1 MCEEAQMTEQGCRAL
16 ETEEK
21 ILAIDGVDSFLLN
34 LDLNSILPSKMTNL
48 YTKAGDELGL
58 ACLLNMT
65 QRINH
70 SLLAF
75 KGKVGQ
81 FEQENRVLDEYLRS
95 HALGRHKRVEI
106 GTWALLISLVSF
118 ALSSTGLAITEYR
131 LNQLTTRMNIMT
143 KHLDKMKEYQKQMN
157 TNIEFLYEEKSFIGV
172 QTNVLTAFVNDVQ
185 STHACDLLKTYFEY
199 SLSNLE
205 TRLDGIYSSIVNRKL
220 TLDIVDRNVLD
231 IIVQNEYFRNY
242 IYLMNPSALY
252 THGQLD
258 LISLKGSKLS
268 VMITFPAID
277 RIFKHK
283 RINIVETPKRIVLE
297 KMSKNSFYSFLLP
310 ISVPLENASYHLED
324 IRSDKYCIRTRS
336 YTACDVNSLFSYNDL
351 LCLSSILEGNDN
363 QCNVKKSFVFDY
375 EVAYTT
381 HAALIAM
388 TGNTQI
394 VDSRKNVVLYHK
406 SEQKL
411 RCTYLLAVKNL
422 VIKSDFRQ
430 EKLFES
436 KLVFHVQ
443 NDHASFVL
451 PTQRAIV
458 NLTIPKRNHTNI
470 FKHVEMNYD
479 EDTVDIYFI
488 IGVTVASTVVIALV
502 LLFVIRCG
510 LQQRVVDGSS
520 YYTE

>member
-1 MCEEAQMTEQGCRAL
+1 LVGSTLCEETQMTEQGCRAL

-21 ILAIDGVDSFLLN
+21 ILAIDGVDSFILS

-70 SLLAF
+70 SLLTF
-75 KGKVGQ
+75 KGKLGQ
-81 FEQENRVLDEYLRS
+81 FEKENQVLDEYLRL

-157 TNIEFLYEEKSFIGV
+157 TNIEFLYEEKSFIQV

-231 IIVQNEYFRNY
+231 IIVQNEYFRKY

-258 LISLKGSKLS
+258 
-268 VMITFPAID
+268 
-277 RIFKHK
+277 
-283 RINIVETPKRIVLE
+283 
-297 KMSKNSFYSFLLP
+297 
-310 ISVPLENASYHLED
+310 
-324 IRSDKYCIRTRS
+324 
-336 YTACDVNSLFSYNDL
+336 
-351 LCLSSILEGNDN
+351 
-363 QCNVKKSFVFDY
+363 
-375 EVAYTT
+375 
-381 HAALIAM
+381 
-388 TGNTQI
+388 
-394 VDSRKNVVLYHK
+394 
-406 SEQKL
+406 
-411 RCTYLLAVKNL
+411 
-422 VIKSDFRQ
+422 
-430 EKLFES
+430 
-436 KLVFHVQ
+436 
-443 NDHASFVL
+443 
-451 PTQRAIV
+451 
-458 NLTIPKRNHTNI
+458 
-470 FKHVEMNYD
+470 
-479 EDTVDIYFI
+479 
-488 IGVTVASTVVIALV
+488 
-502 LLFVIRCG
+502 
-510 LQQRVVDGSS
+510 
-520 YYTE
+520 